1 MQETDQ
7 PCFDSAAS
15 IATGSGVQKDDKEAL
30 RWYKKAAATGNAEA
44 MYQVGRAYEN
54 GSGVREDV
62 QTAVDWCED
71 AGLRGNKD
79 ANAALDRLGEG
90 FDQ

>member
-1 MQETDQ
+1 M
-7 PCFDSAAS
+7 
-15 IATGSGVQKDDKEAL
+15 
-30 RWYKKAAATGNAEA
+30 RWYKKAAAGGNAEA

-62 QTAVDWCED
+62 QQAVNWYDQ
-71 AGLRGNKD
+71 AAIRGNKD
-79 ANAALDRLGEG
+79 ANTALDRLGEG